1 MLREWVWEPAGGGV
15 LLKPSIV
22 SAAAKKGIC
31 QFHFLLPSRRTS
43 VRRAKAV
50 RRCCFWLNPFP
61 LPISDKW
68 KLMGYRF
75 IHSFRGGENLTANA
89 E

>member
-1 MLREWVWEPAGGGV
+1 M
-15 LLKPSIV
+15 KPSVV
-22 SAAAKKGIC
+22 SVAAKRGLC
-31 QFHFLLPSRRTS
+31 QLLFLFPSQRTN

-50 RRCCFWLNPFP
+50 RRCRFWLNPFP

-75 IHSFRGGENLTANA
+75 IHSFRGGENLAANA

>member
-1 MLREWVWEPAGGGV
+1 M
-15 LLKPSIV
+15 KPSVV
-22 SAAAKKGIC
+22 SIAAKRRIC
-31 QFHFLLPSRRTS
+31 QLHFLFPSWRTG

-50 RRCCFWLNPFP
+50 RRCRFWLNPFP

-75 IHSFRGGENLTANA
+75 IRSFSGGENLAANA

>member
-1 MLREWVWEPAGGGV
+1 MGAGGV
-15 LLKPSIV
+15 PLKPSIV
-22 SAAAKKGIC
+22 SVAAKRGMSAP
-31 QFHFLLPSRRTS
+31 LSASLPETS

-50 RRCCFWLNPFP
+50 RRCRFWLNPFP
-61 LPISDKW
+61 LPISNKW

-75 IHSFRGGENLTANA
+75 IHSFRGEENLAANA

>member
-1 MLREWVWEPAGGGV
+1 MLQEWVRGQEGV
-15 LLKPSIV
+15 PLKPSIV
-22 SAAAKKGIC
+22 SVAAKRGNC
-31 QFHFLLPSRRTS
+31 QLQFLLPSRGTS
-43 VRRAKAV
+43 VRRAKAM

-75 IHSFRGGENLTANA
+75 IHSFRGGENLAANA